1 VTLPAFT
8 ERGDLPRGIY
18 NATLDE
24 VLDRFGKSSTQ
35 RKIIA
40 SRLQRIYEIAA
51 TTGHLRRF
59 IIFGSFITTKLEP
72 NDIDVFMI
80 MEDTFDVSQL
90 VGESHLVFDHAVAQT
105 HFGGS
110 VFWIRR
116 LAAFNGEQA
125 AIEQWQIK
133 RDGSERGIV
142 EITLE
147 LS

>member
-1 VTLPAFT
+1 MTLPAFT
-8 ERGDLPRGIY
+8 EMGDLPRGIY
-18 NATLDE
+18 NATLDD
-24 VLDRFGKSSTQ
+24 VLDRFGKSSIQ

-59 IIFGSFITTKLEP
+59 IIFGSFVTTKLKP

-90 VGESHLVFDHAVAQT
+90 IGESQLIFDHAVAQT
-105 HFGGS
+105 YFGGS

-133 RDGSERGIV
+133 RDGNERGIV

>member
-1 VTLPAFT
+1 M
-8 ERGDLPRGIY
+8 
-18 NATLDE
+18 
-24 VLDRFGKSSTQ
+24 
-35 RKIIA
+35 
-40 SRLQRIYEIAA
+40 QRIYEIAA

-72 NDIDVFMI
+72 NGIDVFMI

-90 VGESHLVFDHAVAQT
+90 VGESRLVFEHAVAQT
-105 HFGGS
+105 HFGDS